1 MEGKLVNS
9 SWLNL
14 FIYSNYSHLKQIYSL
29 VGLTCMINIGT
40 WDWILITCH
49 TRFILFSIL
58 SFLFLENLFLLWFY
72 GNYFLLLQE
81 LLALE
86 EKMGTV
92 STHYLKRNYQNA
104 LEKVCTSLMKK
115 WGIVWVQRTTNAVFV
130 RWLLLFINFDV
141 KNLK

>member
-1 MEGKLVNS
+1 M
-9 SWLNL
+9 
-14 FIYSNYSHLKQIYSL
+14 
-29 VGLTCMINIGT
+29 
-40 WDWILITCH
+40 ITCH

-92 STHYLKRNYQNA
+92 STA
-104 LEKVCTSLMKK
+104 LSEEELSKCIRKSVYESDEKMRHSLGAEDNKCS
-115 WGIVWVQRTTNAVFV
+115 ICQV
-130 RWLLLFINFDV
+130 IIIIY
-141 KNLK
+141 